1 MTIDVVS
8 QVATFLAEKTE
19 KELGEEMFYYQMPS
33 EVDECTVVQR
43 VRTGR
48 TVLAVIDAGQHG
60 LRIACRAATSDRAY
74 ELALEMYEALN
85 NREDEI
91 TDDQPGFI
99 ELEETRA
106 QVVLYD
112 TPQFYEQDQ
121 QGRKTFEFYALLTT
135 KN

>member
-1 MTIDVVS
+1 MTVDVIA

-19 KELGEEMFYYQMPS
+19 KELGEEVFYYTMPS
-33 EVDECTVVQR
+33 EISECTVVQR
-43 VRTGR
+43 VKTGR
-48 TVLAVIDAGQHG
+48 TVLPVIDAGQHG

-74 ELALEMYEALN
+74 ELAKEMYDALD
-85 NREDEI
+85 NREDEFI
-91 TDDQPGFI
+91 GDQPGFI

-112 TPQFYEQDQ
+112 APQFYDMDQ